1 MSFSFIQ
8 AQLAKQ
14 QALNLYRTRK
24 VLDKGTGRL
33 LIHQGVKYINFSSN
47 DYLGL
52 SQHPDIKSAYI
63 KGIEQYGCGSGSSSL
78 VTGYSKAHQ
87 ELEELIADWQQA
99 PKCLLFS
106 TGFSANS
113 GVLSTLG
120 QNTNTGF
127 YLDKLSHASLID
139 GAFNSRAKS
148 KRFKHNDINQ
158 LNEMLSNSNSID
170 KLIIAEGVYSM
181 DGDTGNLSGLN
192 DAALK
197 HQANLY
203 IDDAHGVGVLGNN
216 GQGTFSQ
223 QGIEKG
229 SHLIQMITFGKALAT
244 QGAAVTGSE
253 EFIDYLVNR
262 CRDYIYSTA
271 MPAANALATIAS
283 IKLCHSERWRREKI
297 SKLTNLFKSKLD
309 ECIEITDSESSII
322 GILTGSEESAL
333 FCQQQLKNNGF
344 WLTAIRPP
352 TVENGKSRLRVTI
365 TSNHNDNDIS
375 ELANR
380 INEVIGK
387 CLQNK

>member
-1 MSFSFIQ
+1 MSFSFIKP
-8 AQLAKQ
+8 QLAKQ
-14 QALNLYRTRK
+14 QELNLYRSRK
-24 VLDKGTGRL
+24 ELDKGAGRL
-33 LIHQGVKYINFSSN
+33 LVHQGKQYINFSSN

-52 SQHPDIKSAYI
+52 NQHCDIKSAFK

-87 ELEELIADWQQA
+87 ELEELIADWLEA

-113 GVLSTLG
+113 GVLSALG
-120 QNTNTGF
+120 QSTNTGYF
-127 YLDKLSHASLID
+127 LDKLSHASLID
-139 GAFNSRAKS
+139 GAFNSKAKS
-148 KRFKHNDINQ
+148 KRFKHNNCEQ
-158 LNEMLSNSNSID
+158 LNDMLSSSDCND

-181 DGDTGNLSGLN
+181 DGDTGNLSSINNL
-192 DAALK
+192 ALK

-203 IDDAHGVGVLGNN
+203 IDDAHGVGVLGKE
-216 GQGTFSQ
+216 GQGTLEQ
-223 QGIEKG
+223 QNIEKG

-244 QGAAVTGSE
+244 QGAAVTGSA

-271 MPAANALATIAS
+271 MPPANAVATITS
-283 IKLCHSERWRREKI
+283 IKLCQSEHWRREKI
-297 SKLTNLFKSKLD
+297 SKLTCLFKSQLD
-309 ECIEITDSESSII
+309 NSIEITDSQSSII
-322 GILTGSEESAL
+322 GILTGSEENAL
-333 FCQQQLKNNGF
+333 YCQLQLKNKGF

-352 TVENGKSRLRVTI
+352 TVEIGKSRLRVTL
-365 TSNHNDNDIS
+365 SASHNDKDII
-375 ELANR
+375 ELADC

>member
-1 MSFSFIQ
+1 MSFSFIKP
-8 AQLAKQ
+8 QLAKQ

-33 LIHQGVKYINFSSN
+33 LLHQGVQYINFSSN

-52 SQHPDIKSAYI
+52 SQHPDIISAYI
-63 KGIEQYGCGSGSSSL
+63 KGIEEYGCGSGSSSL

-120 QNTNTGF
+120 QSTNTGF

-139 GAFNSRAKS
+139 GAFNSKAKS

-158 LNEMLSNSNSID
+158 LNEMLNISNSTD

-181 DGDTGNLSGLN
+181 DGDTGDLSGLN
-192 DAALK
+192 DTALK

-216 GQGTFSQ
+216 GQGTFDHQ
-223 QGIEKG
+223 KIEKG

-271 MPAANALATIAS
+271 MPPANAMATVVS
-283 IKLCHSERWRREKI
+283 IKLSMAEHWRREKI
-297 SKLTNLFKSKLD
+297 NKLTNLFKTKLD
-309 ECIEITDSESSII
+309 NNIEITDSESSII
-322 GILTGSEESAL
+322 GILTGSEANAI

-352 TVENGKSRLRVTI
+352 TVETGKSRLRVTI
-365 TSNHNDNDIS
+365 NASHNTTDIN
-375 ELANR
+375 ELAKF